1 MTTDV
6 LVLQQTPAGAETE
19 YLIWEY
25 LILGK
30 NYG

>member
-1 MTTDV
+1 